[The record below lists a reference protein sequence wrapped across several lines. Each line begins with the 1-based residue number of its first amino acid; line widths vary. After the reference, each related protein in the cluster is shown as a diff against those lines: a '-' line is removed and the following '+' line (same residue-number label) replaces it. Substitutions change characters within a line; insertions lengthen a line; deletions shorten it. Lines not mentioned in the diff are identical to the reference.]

1 MFLIVAN
8 KPLSD
13 NAISV
18 IYIYKCFILNT
29 HNFSTVIGFK
39 VELSIQQRS
48 ICNIKLATYAVK
60 ISIAQDVIGNCHKK
74 TADIYYVRFKCAGQ
88 KIRRKNLHQNEN
100 DIVEFLV
107 KDFDC
112 DVDGAN
118 ELADKAVDDNTIKL
132 LSFKF
137 LQGRSGR
144 NATQELV
151 IQSKLHHLMVKS
163 FYRAVPEET
172 QHGTTVL
179 EPAAMYDLEETDM
192 AIERD
197 KVAGKSTENDDGKFE
212 KLSRNL
218 KKSLSV
224 FFLKPLKNAF

>member
-1 MFLIVAN
+1 MV
-8 KPLSD
+8 
-13 NAISV
+13 
-18 IYIYKCFILNT
+18 
-29 HNFSTVIGFK
+29 
-39 VELSIQQRS
+39 
-48 ICNIKLATYAVK
+48 
-60 ISIAQDVIGNCHKK
+60 
-74 TADIYYVRFKCAGQ
+74 
-88 KIRRKNLHQNEN
+88 N
-100 DIVEFLV
+100 DFV
-107 KDFDC
+107 C

-118 ELADKAVDDNTIKL
+118 GIVDKTVDDNTIKL
-132 LSFKF
+132 LSFNGNKL
-137 LQGRSGR
+137 LQGRSER

>member
-88 KIRRKNLHQNEN
+88 KIRRKNLDQNEN

-163 FYRAVPEET
+163 FYRAASEET
-172 QHGTTVL
+172 QHGNTVL
-179 EPAAMYDLEETDM
+179 EPDAMYDLEETGM

-197 KVAGKSTENDDGKFE
+197 KVATKMKKTVVGKSTENDDGNVEKFE
-212 KLSRNL
+212 
-218 KKSLSV
+218 
-224 FFLKPLKNAF
+224 

>member
-88 KIRRKNLHQNEN
+88 KIRRKNLDQNEN

-144 NATQELV
+144 NATQKLV

-179 EPAAMYDLEETDM
+179 EPHAMYDLEETDV

-197 KVAGKSTENDDGKFE
+197 KVVGKSTENDDGNVEKFE
-212 KLSRNL
+212 KKFECLFFKAIEKR
-218 KKSLSV
+218 
-224 FFLKPLKNAF
+224 FLKI

>member
-1 MFLIVAN
+1 M
-8 KPLSD
+8 
-13 NAISV
+13 
-18 IYIYKCFILNT
+18 
-29 HNFSTVIGFK
+29 
-39 VELSIQQRS
+39 
-48 ICNIKLATYAVK
+48 
-60 ISIAQDVIGNCHKK
+60 
-74 TADIYYVRFKCAGQ
+74 
-88 KIRRKNLHQNEN
+88 
-100 DIVEFLV
+100 V

>member
-74 TADIYYVRFKCAGQ
+74 TTGIYYVRFKCAGQ
-88 KIRRKNLHQNEN
+88 KIRRKNLDQKEN
-100 DIVEFLV
+100 DIVEFLL

-151 IQSKLHHLMVKS
+151 I
-163 FYRAVPEET
+163 
-172 QHGTTVL
+172 
-179 EPAAMYDLEETDM
+179 
-192 AIERD
+192 
-197 KVAGKSTENDDGKFE
+197 
-212 KLSRNL
+212 
-218 KKSLSV
+218 
-224 FFLKPLKNAF
+224 

>member
-60 ISIAQDVIGNCHKK
+60 ISIVQDVIGNCHKK
-74 TADIYYVRFKCAGQ
+74 TADIYYVRFKCEGQ
-88 KIRRKNLHQNEN
+88 KIRRKNLDQNEN
-100 DIVEFLV
+100 DTVEFLV

-137 LQGRSGR
+137 LQGCSGR

-163 FYRAVPEET
+163 FYRAVSEET
-172 QHGTTVL
+172 QHGNTVL
-179 EPAAMYDLEETDM
+179 EPDAMYDLEETGM

-197 KVAGKSTENDDGKFE
+197 KVATKMKKTVVGKSTENDDGNVEKFE
-212 KLSRNL
+212 
-218 KKSLSV
+218 
-224 FFLKPLKNAF
+224 

>member
-29 HNFSTVIGFK
+29 YNFSTVIGFK

-88 KIRRKNLHQNEN
+88 KIRRKNLDQNEN

-144 NATQELV
+144 NATQEPV

-163 FYRAVPEET
+163 FYRAVSEET
-172 QHGTTVL
+172 QHGNTVL
-179 EPAAMYDLEETDM
+179 EPDAMYDLEETGM

-197 KVAGKSTENDDGKFE
+197 KVATKMKKTVVGKSTENDDGNVEKFE
-212 KLSRNL
+212 
-218 KKSLSV
+218 
-224 FFLKPLKNAF
+224 

>member
-60 ISIAQDVIGNCHKK
+60 ISIAQDIIGNCHKK
-74 TADIYYVRFKCAGQ
+74 TTDIYYVRFKCAGQ

-151 IQSKLHHLMVKS
+151 IQSKLYHLMVKS
-163 FYRAVPEET
+163 FYRAVSEET
-172 QHGTTVL
+172 QHGNTVL
-179 EPAAMYDLEETDM
+179 EPDAMYDLEETGM

-197 KVAGKSTENDDGKFE
+197 KVATKMKKTVVGKSTENDDGNVEKFE
-212 KLSRNL
+212 
-218 KKSLSV
+218 
-224 FFLKPLKNAF
+224 